1 MVVSEVT
8 KRGTFTLTFSEAMDL
23 DLFLNKTWNTNS
35 TNTTN
40 TTIESFRKL
49 RVSHGGVAGTG
60 GRSWYGT

>member
-35 TNTTN
+35 TNN
-40 TTIESFRKL
+40 TTIESLRKL
-49 RVSHGGVAGTG
+49 RVSHGGVGGTG
-60 GRSWYGT
+60 GR